1 MSPAGLLVSCL
12 DIMSLLQMLL
22 KLTGATFHVCCCAVY
37 ILTLTIDWEPR
48 FEAVYFYTHLNCFLY
63 IRYIY
68 ALLCECY
75 WGMFINFSPQSWLV
89 EASFYCT
96 TKCRIINWVLDTG
109 YITKLKAPAE
119 VCNSCFSRQ
128 HSASLCVFSIISSPD
143 KLSHHPIITPNMSPA
158 TDICWLGVIKLLGR
172 RLGLQRWI
180 CWYFWCWWGFY
191 HRGDCGKMFSSLSSH
206 FSARPSSH
214 FTLMIA
220 DVKSSS
226 DNSSAAGKGRHVPTQ
241 PPCLLSAGNILM
253 FYFCQHTN
261 IFKSTEKCV
270 KCV

>member
-1 MSPAGLLVSCL
+1 MMSPAGLLVACSLSGDHVSAPDAAQAHSHQEQHFTSVVVLFTFSHWQLIESLDLRQYTSILTWIASSIL
-12 DIMSLLQMLL
+12 DISTLYC
-22 KLTGATFHVCCCAVY
+22 VNV
-37 ILTLTIDWEPR
+37 IL
-48 FEAVYFYTHLNCFLY
+48 
-63 IRYIY
+63 
-68 ALLCECY
+68 
-75 WGMFINFSPQSWLV
+75 GMFINFSPQSWIV
-89 EASFYCT
+89 EASFCCI

-109 YITKLKAPAE
+109 YITQLKAPAE
-119 VCNSCFSRQ
+119 VCNSSISRQ

-158 TDICWLGVIKLLGR
+158 TDICWLGDIKLLGR
-172 RLGLQRWI
+172 RLWVRRWI

-226 DNSSAAGKGRHVPTQ
+226 GTPSAAVEGRH
-241 PPCLLSAGNILM
+241 
-253 FYFCQHTN
+253 
-261 IFKSTEKCV
+261 
-270 KCV
+270 